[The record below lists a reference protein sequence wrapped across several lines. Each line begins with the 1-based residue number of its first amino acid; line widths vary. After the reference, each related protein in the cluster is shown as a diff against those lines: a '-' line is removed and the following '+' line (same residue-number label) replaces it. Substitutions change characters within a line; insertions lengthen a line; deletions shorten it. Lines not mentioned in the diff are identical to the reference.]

1 MTRNE
6 AKEIALKSIEE
17 EIEKNGENHIFIAAP
32 QLGKNSWTLK
42 ECKEAILNDKPLENS
57 DNNLIDGIINLDKY
71 LIEHNL
77 KSLTENN
84 E

>member
-1 MTRNE
+1 MTRDE
-6 AKEIALKSIEE
+6 AKQIALKSIEE

-42 ECKEAILNDKPLENS
+42 ECKEAILNDKPLENT

-71 LIEHNL
+71 LREHNL
-77 KSLTENN
+77 KPLTESND
-84 E
+84 